1 MCTIFRSS
9 QEKATKNVLLCTLAG
24 TEPQIIPALISANKI
39 RNLPTPLLQ
48 PNLQLQSNNC
58 AFFVLTV
65 PQKSLKTFLCFMKL
79 LGRSI
84 DLNRLLTQRINT
96 AMLKSMDCA
105 IARFESGG
113 LCGIVVRT
121 RMEKHS

>member
-1 MCTIFRSS
+1 MCTIFRPS
-9 QEKATKNVLLCTLAG
+9 QEKATKNVLLCTL
-24 TEPQIIPALISANKI
+24 T
-39 RNLPTPLLQ
+39 
-48 PNLQLQSNNC
+48 
-58 AFFVLTV
+58 
-65 PQKSLKTFLCFMKL
+65 QKSLKTFLCFMKL